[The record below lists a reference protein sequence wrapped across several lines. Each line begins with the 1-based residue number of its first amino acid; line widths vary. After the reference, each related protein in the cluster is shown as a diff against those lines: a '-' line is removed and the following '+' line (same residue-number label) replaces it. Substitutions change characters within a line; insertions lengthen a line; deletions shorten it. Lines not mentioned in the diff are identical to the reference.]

1 MIKLNV
7 TKMAM
12 FLPVKNQKSSLLN
25 SAARQKVERF
35 HEKSKVVAIYVPQG
49 RVYLKVHAFAL

>member
-7 TKMAM
+7 TKIAM
-12 FLPVKNQKSSLLN
+12 FLPVKNQKSILLN
-25 SAARQKVERF
+25 SAPWQKVERF
-35 HEKSKVVAIYVPQG
+35 HEKSKVVAMYVPQG